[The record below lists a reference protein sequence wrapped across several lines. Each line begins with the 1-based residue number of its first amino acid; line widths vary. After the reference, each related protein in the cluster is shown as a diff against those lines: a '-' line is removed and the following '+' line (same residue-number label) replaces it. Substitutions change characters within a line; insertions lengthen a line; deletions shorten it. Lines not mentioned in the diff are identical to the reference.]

1 MRLSPSA
8 PPARRLDWNAI
19 DPVAVVRGAS
29 TSFSVL
35 VLGGL
40 LHPVLIQ
47 VAYPLAFVWI
57 PLVAV
62 VAFVVAGMRA
72 AASPWP
78 ALGGAAAALS
88 GYLLV
93 LPLVLLAAGGWE
105 PGQLMATA
113 VTAVLVGGVAAAVRA
128 RLTPH
133 RETDARKP
141 ESSTSSRRIGR

>member
-1 MRLSPSA
+1 MRPSGSA
-8 PPARRLDWNAI
+8 PSARRLDWDAI

-57 PLVAV
+57 PLVAIA
-62 VAFVVAGMRA
+62 AFAVAGMRA
-72 AASPWP
+72 ASSPWP

-88 GYLLV
+88 GYFLV
-93 LPLVLLAAGGWE
+93 LPLVLFAGVGWD
-105 PGQLMATA
+105 PGQLVATA
-113 VTAVLVGGVAAAVRA
+113 ITAVLVGGSAAAVRA

-133 RETDARKP
+133 RETEAQKP
-141 ESSTSSRRIGR
+141 EPSTSSRRIGR